1 MNLLVRCAGKI
12 PALAL
17 TWTCW
22 P

>member
-1 MNLLVRCAGKI
+1 MNLLVRCAGKT

-17 TWTCW
+17 TWTCR

>member
-1 MNLLVRCAGKI
+1 MNLQVRCAGKI

-17 TWTCW
+17 TWTCR

>member
-1 MNLLVRCAGKI
+1 MPLQVRCAGKI

-17 TWTCW
+17 TWTCR

>member
-1 MNLLVRCAGKI
+1 MNLLVKCAGKT

-17 TWTCW
+17 TWTCR

>member
-1 MNLLVRCAGKI
+1 MNLLVKGGGKT

-17 TWTCW
+17 TWTCR